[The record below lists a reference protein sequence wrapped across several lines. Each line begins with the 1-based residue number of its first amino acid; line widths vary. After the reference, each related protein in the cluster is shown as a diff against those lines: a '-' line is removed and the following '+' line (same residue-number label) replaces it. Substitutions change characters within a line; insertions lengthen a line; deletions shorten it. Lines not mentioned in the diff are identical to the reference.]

1 MYFLLFVFFGGTVL
15 TISILFHAFSN
26 DFHMERGEVT
36 IYNEGTPFERVGD
49 VLPDGKP
56 VVIILIY
63 WNLNFNGV
71 HLVLGMLK
79 DVKRERALLDFEFD
93 DVLDFPS
100 GLQRTLLE
108 IKVMHLGVERI
119 YPVTKGTYLV
129 LKLLLLDGK
138 RFALLL
144 EHFLVLAGVARDGHD
159 CD

>member
-1 MYFLLFVFFGGTVL
+1 
-15 TISILFHAFSN
+15 
-26 DFHMERGEVT
+26 
-36 IYNEGTPFERVGD
+36 
-49 VLPDGKP
+49 
-56 VVIILIY
+56 
-63 WNLNFNGV
+63 
-71 HLVLGMLK
+71 MLK
-79 DVKRERALLDFEFD
+79 EVKRERALLDFELD

-138 RFALLL
+138 GFALPL
-144 EHFLVLAGVARDGHD
+144 EHFLVLAGIARDGHD

>member
-1 MYFLLFVFFGGTVL
+1 MKGGKITV
-15 TISILFHAFSN
+15 
-26 DFHMERGEVT
+26 
-36 IYNEGTPFERVGD
+36 YNEGPPLERVGN
-49 VLPDGKP
+49 VLPDREP
-56 VVIILIY
+56 VIIVLIY
-63 WNLNFNGV
+63 RNLNFNGI

-79 DVKRERALLDFEFD
+79 DVKFERALLDFEFD

-108 IKVMHLGVERI
+108 IKVMHLGIKRI

-138 RFALLL
+138 GFALLL
-144 EHFLVLAGVARDGHD
+144 EHFLVLAGVARDRQD

>member
-1 MYFLLFVFFGGTVL
+1 
-15 TISILFHAFSN
+15 
-26 DFHMERGEVT
+26 MERGEVT
-36 IYNEGTPFERVGD
+36 VYNEGPPLERVGN
-49 VLPDGKP
+49 VLSDREP
-56 VVIILIY
+56 VVIILIHR
-63 WNLNFNGV
+63 NLDFNGV

-79 DVKRERALLDFEFD
+79 EVKRERALLDFELD

-108 IKVMHLGVERI
+108 IKVMYLGVERI

-129 LKLLLLDGK
+129 LKLLLLNCQA
-138 RFALLL
+138 FALLL

>member
-1 MYFLLFVFFGGTVL
+1 MKGGKIAV
-15 TISILFHAFSN
+15 
-26 DFHMERGEVT
+26 
-36 IYNEGTPFERVGD
+36 YNEGPPLERIGN
-49 VLPDGKP
+49 VLPDRQP
-56 VVIILIY
+56 VIIVLIY
-63 WNLNFNGV
+63 RNLNFNGV

-79 DVKRERALLDFEFD
+79 DVKCERSLLDFEFD

-108 IKVMHLGVERI
+108 IKVMHLGIKRI

-138 RFALLL
+138 GFTLLL
-144 EHFLVLAGVARDGHD
+144 EHFLVLAGIARDRQD